1 MERDHRDAVR
11 DGRVEAQ
18 EGHLARKPK
27 RRAGGNTLSM
37 ARLRRAD
44 CSGPGIARARKG
56 RGFAYLDEDGGRIE
70 DPEVLARIR
79 ALGIPPAWRDVW
91 ICPHPNGHLQATG
104 SDAAGRKQYL
114 YHDDWRRRRDQE
126 KFDEM
131 VDFARAL
138 PALREHVTADL
149 AGAQELTR
157 ERVLACAIRLLD
169 RGFFRIGTEDYAV
182 QNETY
187 GLATMR
193 KEHVSIEDG
202 ATMVFDYPAKS
213 GKQRIQAVVDQ
224 PAAEVVGML
233 KRRRGGGDELLA
245 FKAGRRWRDV
255 RSGDIN
261 AYIKDSTG
269 ADFSAKDFRTWNATL
284 LAAIGL
290 AVSGEVAGTKTGRKR
305 AITRAIKEVAHY
317 LGNTP
322 AVCRA
327 SYIDPR
333 VFDAYRAGLIIA
345 PALEQ
350 AADLGDGELP
360 IHHRAIEEA
369 VLDLVDE
376 RASAPGLERVAA

>member
-1 MERDHRDAVR
+1 
-11 DGRVEAQ
+11 
-18 EGHLARKPK
+18 
-27 RRAGGNTLSM
+27 M

-44 CSGPGIARARKG
+44 CSGPGIARVRKG
-56 RGFAYLDEDGGRIE
+56 RGFAYLDEDGERIE
-70 DPEVLARIR
+70 DPEVLARVR

-91 ICPHPNGHLQATG
+91 ICPYPNGHLQATG
-104 SDAAGRKQYL
+104 TDAAGRKQYL
-114 YHDDWRRRRDQE
+114 YHEDWRRRRDQE

-131 VDFARAL
+131 VEFARAL
-138 PALREHVTADL
+138 PALREHVAADL
-149 AGAQELTR
+149 EGGDGLTR

-182 QNETY
+182 QNDTY

-193 KEHVSIEDG
+193 KEHVSIENG

-213 GKQRIQAVVDQ
+213 GKRRIQAVVD
-224 PAAEVVGML
+224 PVAADIVATL
-233 KRRRGGGDELLA
+233 KRRRGGGEELLA
-245 FKAGRRWRDV
+245 FKEGRSWRDV

-261 AYIKDSTG
+261 AYLKESTG
-269 ADFSAKDFRTWNATL
+269 ADFSAKDFRTWNASV
-284 LAAIGL
+284 LAAMAL

-305 AITRAIKEVAHY
+305 AITRAINEVAHY

-333 VFDAYRAGLIIA
+333 VFDAYRAGLTIG
-345 PALEQ
+345 PALQ
-350 AADLGDGELP
+350 QSADLDEGELP
-360 IHHRAIEEA
+360 IHHRAVEEA

-376 RASAPGLERVAA
+376 RVSAPGVERVAA